1 MSCATDDSDITMRN
15 PAHPSSRASRAAALL
30 EVLAAFALVHITYRA
45 IKQLT
50 PIGKWEAAAGTN
62 LTPGLVMI
70 ACTAALLLLG
80 RRDFRAYGLTL
91 ERWQENLSLG
101 LACTMAALA
110 FDAAGLALSG
120 YTYDPTRPPDPYVNP
135 PWARLGVLSA
145 FIAAGSLAA
154 LAIVAHRGRLFRSLP
169 AAVSIPLILGLVAT
183 LPLAAIVLHRPQMW
197 GAALWLFLGA
207 GFGEEIFYRGYIQ
220 SRVDHAFGRGCRWL
234 GFDWGM
240 GLVVSS
246 LLFGL
251 LHVLNTVDYFHGR
264 FDFGW
269 RMGLQSVFSGLFYG
283 LVRARTG
290 SILPGAIHHGLS
302 DVLERLPRI
311 IGT

>member
-1 MSCATDDSDITMRN
+1 MNGAVGNGDVAMRN
-15 PAHPSSRASRAAALL
+15 PAHPSSRASRAAAVL
-30 EVLAAFALVHITYRA
+30 EVLAAFALVHVTYRA

-50 PIGKWEAAAGTN
+50 PIGKWEAAVGTN

-70 ACTAALLLLG
+70 AATAALLLLG
-80 RRDFRAYGLTL
+80 RRDFRTYGLTL
-91 ERWQENLSLG
+91 ARWRENLSLG
-101 LACTMAALA
+101 LACTLATLA
-110 FDAAGLALSG
+110 FDALGLALSG
-120 YTYDPTRPPDPYVNP
+120 YAYDPTRPPDPYANP

-145 FIAAGSLAA
+145 FIAVGSVAA
-154 LAIVAHRGRLFRSLP
+154 LVLVAHRGRFFRSLP
-169 AAVSIPLILGLVAT
+169 AAISIPLILGLVAT
-183 LPLAAIVLHRPQMW
+183 LPLAAIVRDRPQMW

-220 SRVDHAFGRGCRWL
+220 SRVDGAFGPPCRWL

-240 GLVVSS
+240 GLLVSS
-246 LLFGL
+246 VLFGL

-302 DVLERLPRI
+302 DVLERLPTI
-311 IGT
+311 IGA